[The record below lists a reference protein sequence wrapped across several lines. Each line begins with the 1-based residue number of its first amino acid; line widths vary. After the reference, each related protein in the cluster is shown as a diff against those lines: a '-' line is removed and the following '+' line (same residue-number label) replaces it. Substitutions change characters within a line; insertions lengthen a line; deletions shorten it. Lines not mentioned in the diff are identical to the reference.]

1 MFGRV
6 ILLLWLL
13 IATGASVQHVRGQ
26 NARIDSMERELK
38 HPKDDT
44 VRFTLLE
51 NLARE
56 YFGYDT
62 IKSMR
67 YLAMARVQ
75 AQQTPSYYQMADCY
89 EMEAIIY
96 FTANRFDKMPLLD
109 TAIRYY
115 QQYIGQKPPASEI
128 ENAKLS
134 IATCKGELG
143 TAFVKQGKFRESI
156 AAYMEAL
163 SAWQASTRPEKDDAI
178 GTYYCNMANVYYDLK
193 EFDKCLEYDKRAL
206 PYKLRAGNEDFL
218 AQNYGLVSDDFVS
231 LGQYDSAL
239 AYSEQE
245 KRLVEKLHKPS
256 LSGGYYGKAAMI
268 YRHLRQYSR
277 AIAYYKQA
285 ILMDQISA
293 NPFAQATSSRGLA
306 QVYVEMDKY
315 DSARGSF
322 LAGLA
327 IAQKYAYPKE
337 MLEDLQ
343 GLANLE
349 DKANHSAEAFNFLK
363 KANLLRDSLK
373 AEESRTAIAEIE
385 AKYKT
390 AEEEKSILQLQ
401 KDKEIQTLS
410 LKQQS
415 TLNLIL
421 FISLGGVIVLSFLV
435 WRNYRQKQLLQRRQI
450 SELEK
455 DKQLMAVSAMLK
467 GQEEE
472 RSRLARDLHD
482 GLGGMLSGVKYS
494 LNNIRGNMV
503 ITADNVAIYER
514 SLDMIDSSIRELR
527 RVAHNMMP
535 EMLTR
540 FGLDEA
546 LKDYC
551 HSLASAGLLSVKYQ
565 CFGMTERLDSSTE
578 IIIYRIVQELLNN
591 TLKHAGA
598 TESLVQLVRE
608 GSRLSVL
615 VEDNGRGF
623 DVAALDSSRGAG
635 WTNIRSRVDYL
646 KGAIDIHSDQ
656 GKGTSVTMEFNI

>member
-1 MFGRV
+1 MFRRPT
-6 ILLLWLL
+6 LLLCYF
-13 IATGASVQHVRGQ
+13 IAAGVSGLHVQGQ
-26 NARIDSMERELK
+26 NARIDSMERDLK

-62 IKSMR
+62 IKSMQ

-75 AQQTPSYYQMADCY
+75 ARKTPSYYQIADCY

-96 FTANRFDKMPLLD
+96 FTANRFDKMPMLD
-109 TAIRYY
+109 TAIQYY
-115 QQYIGQKPPASEI
+115 REYIAQKPPASEI

-134 IATCKGELG
+134 IATCKGEMG
-143 TAFVKQGKFRESI
+143 TAYVKQGKFRESI

-163 SAWQASTRPEKDDAI
+163 SAWQASSRQEKDDAI
-178 GTYYCNMANVYYDLK
+178 GTYYCNTANVYYELK
-193 EFDKCLEYDKRAL
+193 EFDKCLEYDKKAL
-206 PYKLRAGNEDFL
+206 PYKIKVGNEDFL

-239 AYSEQE
+239 AYSELE
-245 KRLVEKLHKPS
+245 RLLVEKLNKPS

-277 AIAYYKQA
+277 AISYYKQA
-285 ILMDQISA
+285 IVMDQISA
-293 NPFAQATSSRGLA
+293 NPFAQATCSRGLA
-306 QVYVEMDKY
+306 QVYAEMDQY
-315 DSARGSF
+315 DSARKSF
-322 LAGLA
+322 LSGLA

-349 DKANHSAEAFNFLK
+349 DKAKHPAEAYNYLK

-373 AEESRTAIAEIE
+373 AEESKAAIAEIE

-401 KDKEIQTLS
+401 KDKEIQALS

-421 FISLGGVIVLSFLV
+421 FFSLAGVIILGLLL

-472 RSRLARDLHD
+472 RTRLARDLHD

-494 LNNIRGNMV
+494 LNNIKGNMV

-551 HSLASAGLLSVKYQ
+551 NSLASAGLLSVKYQ
-565 CFGMTERLDSSTE
+565 SFGMTQRLDSSKE
-578 IIIYRIVQELLNN
+578 IIIYRVVQELLNN

-598 TESLVQLVRE
+598 TEVLVQLVRE
-608 GSRLSVL
+608 GTRLSVL

-623 DVAALDSSRGAG
+623 AVGALDSSRGAG
-635 WTNIRSRVDYL
+635 WTNIRSRIYYL
-646 KGAIDIHSDQ
+646 KGTIDIHSEQ